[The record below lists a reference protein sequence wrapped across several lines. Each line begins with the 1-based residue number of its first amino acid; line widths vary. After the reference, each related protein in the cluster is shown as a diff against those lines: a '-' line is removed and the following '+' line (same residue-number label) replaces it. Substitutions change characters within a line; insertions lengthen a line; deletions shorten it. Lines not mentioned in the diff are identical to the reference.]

1 MLIKEKS
8 FLFLIVIVIFILST
22 VAAAA
27 QTTTTTPPLIED
39 DNPETV
45 FTEEIKLNVSAFDE
59 AGNFVS
65 MVGDDDIVI
74 VEDNRLHQPSS
85 IRRIPANVLIVLD
98 TGGEM
103 RNVKSIKQTRQ
114 TASVL
119 VNSLSDEDTVAV
131 IEYNDEAK
139 ILSEWTSNREITLRA
154 INQDLNFGKRDVFVD
169 ALKLATNFL
178 RKAENENRHLVLIS
192 DGTDSFDRTEE
203 RMREMRRL
211 MGTNINVHVLSY
223 AGLEAEKVAPK
234 TRNVGVP
241 TRPNALPPEVIA
253 GLPNGVRETANA
265 TTIMSINTDRKFL
278 RVMRKRQ
285 QDLEEGGKFLLELSE
300 NTSGMFIAPESPD
313 EMILKAA
320 LVARIIDSNY
330 VVTYTPKRPLSESPD
345 GEIRTVEVSSR
356 KEGLRVSA
364 RRKIIVEK
372 EGN

>member
-8 FLFLIVIVIFILST
+8 FLFLIVIAIFILPT
-22 VAAAA
+22 VAAA
-27 QTTTTTPPLIED
+27 QTTTRTPPDIED

-59 AGNFVS
+59 EGNFVS
-65 MVGDDDIVI
+65 KVGDNDIVI

-103 RNVKSIKQTRQ
+103 RNVKSLKQTRQ

-131 IEYNDEAK
+131 IEYNDKAK

-154 INQDLNFGKRDVFVD
+154 INQYLNFGKRDVFVD

-234 TRNVGVP
+234 TKNVGLP

-278 RVMRKRQ
+278 RVMKKRM
-285 QDLEEGGKFLLELSE
+285 QDLEEGAKFLLELSE
-300 NTSGMFIAPESPD
+300 NTSGMFIAPETTD
-313 EMILKAA
+313 EMILKAT
-320 LVARIIDSNY
+320 LIARIIDSNY
-330 VVTYTPKRPLSESPD
+330 VVTYVPKRPLSESPD